1 MTATITDSP
10 QVIIVNPEYASLVPE
25 ISDSQYKQIKQDI
38 QEHGQHVPIIINQK
52 GEILDGH
59 TRFKVTSC
67 LSSCEECTGLYKD
80 VTNFIKLNC
89 HCPCH
94 STKKRSLVVRVSQ

>member
-1 MTATITDSP
+1 MTMAINDSS
-10 QVIIVNPEYASLVPE
+10 QVIIVNPEYASLVQP
-25 ISDSQYKQIKQDI
+25 ISESEYQNIKQTIKDS
-38 QEHGQHVPIIINQK
+38 GQHVPIIINQK

-67 LSSCEECTGLYKD
+67 LSSCEDCTGIYKD
-80 VTNFIKLNC
+80 VTNFIKLGC

-94 STKKRSLVVRVSQ
+94 STKKRSLVVWLAQ